1 MYTLRMWFIKSYI
14 CDVLMASICGYM
26 QEEFNILQN
35 LSLDEFT
42 IVRGLVIDMVLATDM
57 SGHFEQLKQMRL
69 LLSDR

>member
-1 MYTLRMWFIKSYI
+1 MEF
-14 CDVLMASICGYM
+14 V
-26 QEEFNILQN
+26 QEEFNILQS